1 VLNLITP
8 IRRGSDW
15 ITITA
20 IPIDA
25 LNQRGPK
32 SSIKVQGPG
41 DTPPAAPDKPSIA
54 PGTPTSNSLPITV
67 TFPPAGAAA
76 AKIRPYLDG
85 EPQADVAIG
94 AWAYGGTQGYTFTGS
109 TLTPGSSHSVR
120 ASIVTSGGVESALS
134 DAQPMT
140 CAGDASGGGG
150 GTGANGKLPAPVA
163 GSGTYSRPSQAS
175 LLAFTF
181 GAGTPSGMSV
191 RVWKCATIGGT
202 YTLAGYSAVASPAL
216 VDANQ
221 SSSPQ
226 ILYYK
231 LSCWDSTGGY
241 SESDLSAAITVNV
254 PAGSA

>member
-1 VLNLITP
+1 
-8 IRRGSDW
+8 
-15 ITITA
+15 
-20 IPIDA
+20 
-25 LNQRGPK
+25 
-32 SSIKVQGPG
+32 
-41 DTPPAAPDKPSIA
+41 
-54 PGTPTSNSLPITV
+54 
-67 TFPPAGAAA
+67 
-76 AKIRPYLDG
+76 
-85 EPQADVAIG
+85 
-94 AWAYGGTQGYTFTGS
+94 
-109 TLTPGSSHSVR
+109 
-120 ASIVTSGGVESALS
+120 VTSGGVESTLS

-191 RVWKCATIGGT
+191 RVWKCATIGGM

-221 SSSPQ
+221 SGSPQ